1 MSLSFYI
8 FKESFE
14 NKKSQIESYQLFQE
28 TLKSQTEVT
37 NNSSYPL
44 LKTSDISELTK
55 FFKDCFFRF
64 YSLYEITMTK
74 YIDLNIYT
82 QDKFSK
88 YDLAKGDPLENY
100 LVIQPEGLE
109 SLQEYFLKGEN
120 EEEEAGGGDEALEEN

>member
-37 NNSSYPL
+37 TNYSYPL
-44 LKTSDISELTK
+44 FKTSDISELTK

-88 YDLAKGDPLENY
+88 YNLSKGDPLEY
-100 LVIQPEGLE
+100 YQVIQPEGLE

-120 EEEEAGGGDEALEEN
+120 EEEKAGDE